1 MNMPDLSHIRM
12 SKRDRKLAEEL
23 LSAIPSRRAI
33 GNKNLRNQLKRNQSD
48 WSDQRYWRIRAAL
61 IAYDFIT
68 TGKGRAG
75 SVMLVTKSSEK
86 DTQDHDASFVGG
98 NFADLDEE
106 DRKWA
111 KELLKKVPQDGA
123 KIGNRDLRTKL
134 DWNENRY
141 WRIRNTLID
150 DYGLLEKGKGNGG
163 SVGRIVS
170 TAQDRKDDGKEQ
182 RIYPDIERTLYEWA
196 REHGYTEKK
205 DILITK
211 TAYQKKGGRWT
222 HPDFVAAGF
231 KSLPYV
237 HGNQIDLFSFEIKRG
252 WADATSVYEA
262 VAHKRFVNYAYLL
275 VAEPNKNVDYSTL
288 ENIAYE
294 QGIGLITAKDTRYY
308 DTWEELVSPK
318 RNVPDP
324 FDLNHFIEQCPWSF
338 QQKWRCWIEIP
349 SDEDGSGLR

>member
-1 MNMPDLSHIRM
+1 MSDLSHIRM
-12 SKRDRKLAEEL
+12 SKRDRELAEEL
-23 LSAIPSRRAI
+23 LSKMPSKGTI
-33 GNKNLRNQLKRNQSD
+33 GNSNLRNRLSWK
-48 WSDQRYWRIRAAL
+48 DQRYWRIRAAL
-61 IAYDFIT
+61 IAYGFIT
-68 TGKGRAG
+68 TGKGHGG

-86 DTQDHDASFVGG
+86 DTQDHDASLVEHS
-98 NFADLDEE
+98 FADLDEQ
-106 DRKWA
+106 DQKLA

-123 KIGNRDLRTKL
+123 KIGNSSLRAEL
-134 DWNENRY
+134 DWKDDRY

-150 DYGLLEKGKGNGG
+150 YGLLETGKGKGG
-163 SVGRIVS
+163 SVGRISS
-170 TAQDRKDDGKEQ
+170 TAQGRKDDGKEKH
-182 RIYPDIERTLYEWA
+182 IYSAIEKMLYEWA
-196 REHGYTEKK
+196 RDQGYTEKK

-222 HPDFVAAGF
+222 NPDFVAAGF
-231 KSLPYV
+231 RSLPYI

-262 VAHKRFVNYAYLL
+262 VAHQRFVNYAYLL
-275 VAEPNKNVDYSTL
+275 VAEPNESVDLSTL
-288 ENIAYE
+288 EDIAYG
-294 QGIGLITAKDTRYY
+294 QGIGLITAKDTKYY

-324 FDLNHFIEQCPWSF
+324 FDMNHFIEQCPWDF